1 MTDLSEPSLWAIVT
15 VLAGIVAWGGKRVIS
30 KLDECE
36 KDRELLSRKIQ
47 IVAVRCSVAT
57 GVEINI
63 DDVK

>member
-15 VLAGIVAWGGKRVIS
+15 VLAGIVAWGGRRIVT

-36 KDRELLSRKIQ
+36 KDRNVLNRKITN
-47 IVAVRCSVAT
+47 VAIKCSMAT
-57 GVEINI
+57 GVEINV

>member
-1 MTDLSEPSLWAIVT
+1 